1 MGKFALKDTI
11 SGKVQD
17 IKGLL
22 GSIGHHRVKDRPKD
36 ALNTTF
42 AIDTRR
48 STIHC
53 FSMLGVDPS
62 TIDHKVKSYTGLI
75 TDEAFV
81 TRFRD
86 AVAEFVA
93 DTPTERVRMVSLILP
108 DNAVAMDVINVPT
121 MRNRALTRNA
131 LNLAMGELYMNL
143 GELKVHAQT
152 AAQNRQFTTFTTASV
167 QKKLLTDLYS
177 VCAEHK
183 LLVDTATFASGA
195 AAAAVTA
202 LNPKMKNESYLLV
215 DVKDI
220 YTRFVFVANGKATGY
235 YILPFGLEFLAR
247 PKYVQ
252 EDMLFDHTQGELTVL
267 NAREKAKAKKLTVL
281 AEQAEQQEETAE
293 ELNEPAPA
301 AAEPVPAAPE
311 DDDEDMED
319 IEEAEKANAGV
330 IEMITET
337 FSMTAGQRVVAPK
350 VMAKKPPRRLPKFMQ
365 RPVPETEEEIACEN
379 FRVFVKWALTL
390 IASNE
395 KLTALGKPESV
406 YVNIPQMLSYVLD
419 KTNEELEENGVEFKL
434 LDNGECDAN
443 VLVNLEL
450 YGGFFPRAIN
460 PANRF

>member
-1 MGKFALKDTI
+1 
-11 SGKVQD
+11 
-17 IKGLL
+17 
-22 GSIGHHRVKDRPKD
+22 
-36 ALNTTF
+36 
-42 AIDTRR
+42 
-48 STIHC
+48 
-53 FSMLGVDPS
+53 
-62 TIDHKVKSYTGLI
+62 
-75 TDEAFV
+75 
-81 TRFRD
+81 
-86 AVAEFVA
+86 
-93 DTPTERVRMVSLILP
+93 VSLILP

-183 LLVDTATFASGA
+183 LLLDTATFASGA